1 MPAFL
6 ADCFHQDEGGSSL
19 AEYDRCQAC
28 EREGPCRSS
37 TRESANG
44 HENSEGKTAAEVLRL
59 QEQLAEANVMV
70 DAHKETIAEL
80 CEDNKRLRSQHGDM
94 ERIVPAYENLQ
105 RENEDLRD
113 S

>member
-1 MPAFL
+1 MK
-6 ADCFHQDEGGSSL
+6 
-19 AEYDRCQAC
+19 AEAHSQNTIAAKLVNEKVRA
-28 EREGPCRSS
+28 EAAH
-37 TRESANG
+37 ANLLMDI
-44 HENSEGKTAAEVLRL
+44 ENSERKTAAEVLRL